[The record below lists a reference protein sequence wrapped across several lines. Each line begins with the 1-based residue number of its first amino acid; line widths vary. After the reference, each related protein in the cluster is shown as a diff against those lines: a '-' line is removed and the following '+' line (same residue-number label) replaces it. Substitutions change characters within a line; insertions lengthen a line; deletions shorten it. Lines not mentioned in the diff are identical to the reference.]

1 MRKKLALVLLLGVA
15 FYPAGRAQEVPPAA
29 KPPEQQVGGLQFFDV
44 TEITVVNV
52 DVTVRD
58 KKGAVVL
65 GLTKNDFQVFQDGK
79 PQEITNFATYTRRVT
94 KALPTPEATPVLSPA
109 PAATPVPAEGLEET
123 FREPRFL
130 ALYVDNENIHPLN
143 RNRVLTRL
151 TEFVNENLRAPDQV
165 LVASFQKSLKIVQS
179 FTSDPDEV
187 SDALRRLRKYT
198 GGRTE
203 MLSSRREI
211 EDYIHQQSS
220 NAETVQRAIDRVRA
234 FAREQRNSLI
244 FTVRALQDIMT
255 MMAGLPGK
263 KAIIY
268 VSDGLPMSPGLEL
281 FYEIQE
287 SYREMGAISQSREFD
302 ATEFFQSLTR
312 TAAAANITLYT
323 IDARG
328 LESELGME
336 AENRA
341 PRSTLGASIARTNYQ
356 DSLIFLAE
364 QTGGLAIVNTND
376 VGPGLEKIAT
386 DFETYYFLGY
396 RLVPSGEDKLH
407 RIDVKVKNHPEY
419 QLFYRRTF
427 VEKSLPT
434 RIADRVISGLAF
446 DLQDN
451 PLGIEVTT
459 GKPAPTSNRYWTL
472 PVEIRI
478 PIKNLALVPSGQQYV
493 GSIMVYYAA
502 RDDEG
507 KQSDLQR
514 RQHDVSIPQE
524 DYERAQH
531 QYYTVSAS
539 LLLEPG
545 TYRISVGVRDVL
557 TNQAGFSAIR
567 RAVHPELK

>member
-1 MRKKLALVLLLGVA
+1 
-15 FYPAGRAQEVPPAA
+15 
-29 KPPEQQVGGLQFFDV
+29 
-44 TEITVVNV
+44 
-52 DVTVRD
+52 
-58 KKGAVVL
+58 
-65 GLTKNDFQVFQDGK
+65 
-79 PQEITNFATYTRRVT
+79 
-94 KALPTPEATPVLSPA
+94 
-109 PAATPVPAEGLEET
+109 
-123 FREPRFL
+123 
-130 ALYVDNENIHPLN
+130 
-143 RNRVLTRL
+143 
-151 TEFVNENLRAPDQV
+151 
-165 LVASFQKSLKIVQS
+165 
-179 FTSDPDEV
+179 
-187 SDALRRLRKYT
+187 
-198 GGRTE
+198 
-203 MLSSRREI
+203 
-211 EDYIHQQSS
+211 
-220 NAETVQRAIDRVRA
+220 
-234 FAREQRNSLI
+234 
-244 FTVRALQDIMT
+244 
-255 MMAGLPGK
+255 
-263 KAIIY
+263 
-268 VSDGLPMSPGLEL
+268 MSPGLEL

-302 ATEFFQSLTR
+302 ATELFQSLTR

-328 LESELGME
+328 LESELGIE

-341 PRSTLGASIARTNYQ
+341 PRSTLGASIARSNYQ

-386 DFETYYFLGY
+386 DFETYYSLGY

-459 GKPAPTSNRYWTL
+459 GEPAPTSNRYWTL
-472 PVEIRI
+472 PVVIRI

-524 DYERAQH
+524 DYERAQD

>member
-1 MRKKLALVLLLGVA
+1 MRRKLTLALLCGFSLGPVGA
-15 FYPAGRAQEVPPAA
+15 AQEVPPAE
-29 KPPEQQVGGLQFFDV
+29 KPPEQQVGGLRFFDV
-44 TEITVVNV
+44 AEVTVVNV
-52 DVTVRD
+52 DVTVRN
-58 KKGAVVL
+58 KKGEVVL
-65 GLTKNDFQVFQDGK
+65 GLTKNDFLVFQDGK
-79 PQEITNFATYTRRVT
+79 PQEITNFATYTRKVT
-94 KALPTPEATPVLSPA
+94 KAVPTPEVALTPA
-109 PAATPVPAEGLEET
+109 PAVTAPPTPMEKLEEAP
-123 FREPRFL
+123 RDPRFL
-130 ALYVDNENIHPLN
+130 ALYIDNENIHPLN

-165 LVASFQKSLKIVQS
+165 LAASFQKSLKILQP
-179 FTSDPDEV
+179 FTSDAGEV
-187 SDALRRLRKYT
+187 AEALRRMRKYT

-211 EDYIHQQSS
+211 EDFIHQKSS

-244 FTVRALQDIMT
+244 FTVRALQDIMA

-302 ATEFFQSLTR
+302 ATELFQSLTH

-328 LESELGME
+328 LESELGIE

-341 PRSTLGASIARTNYQ
+341 PRSTLAASIARSNYQ
-356 DSLIFLAE
+356 DSLVYLAE
-364 QTGGLAIVNTND
+364 QTGGLSIVNTND
-376 VGPGLEKIAT
+376 VGPGLEKIAA
-386 DFETYYFLGY
+386 DFESYYSLGY
-396 RLVPSGEDKLH
+396 RLIPSGEDRLH
-407 RIDVKVKNHPEY
+407 RIEVKMKNHPEY

-434 RIADRVISGLAF
+434 RIADRVITGLAF

-451 PLGIEVTT
+451 PLGIEVIT
-459 GKPAPTSNRYWTL
+459 GEPEPTSNRYWSL
-472 PVEIRI
+472 PVEIHI
-478 PIKNLALVPSGQQYV
+478 PIKNLALVPSREEYV
-493 GSIMVYYAA
+493 GSIVVYYAA

-514 RQHDVSIPQE
+514 RQHDIRIPQG
-524 DYERAQH
+524 DYDRAQN
-531 QYYTVSAS
+531 QYYKVSAS

-557 TNQAGFSAIR
+557 TNQAGYSAVR
-567 RAVHPELK
+567 RAVRPELK